1 MARLTPRGREGEM
14 FGFYALCGKSS
25 SVVGPLMFG
34 FVAVATGG
42 NQKLSVMSISI
53 LFVIGLVLLQRV
65 NETPAPDVT

>member
-1 MARLTPRGREGEM
+1 M